1 MPDGIS
7 SLGFAAFLGCN
18 IGELKLPCN
27 LKRIEGRCFEYARA
41 KELKLP
47 DSVEYIGELAFY
59 EYENYKG
66 INLPESLKE
75 VGTMA
80 FCSYK
85 CHVNAHKIPE
95 KIEKIGDEAF
105 CDAIFGK
112 KVHLHQN
119 IKEIGHKPFG
129 DVESIT
135 LYDNFEKVNW
145 RGYFDHVYWREGYWH
160 EPDSREEIGRRELG
174 DNILNIS
181 AKVINVKS
189 ADTDKLKYSIYLPR
203 GNDISDTWGESFE
216 PDCETYD
223 RVFEKL
229 DSAEKK
235 LLMLFTRL
243 ENPYKLRDE
252 ARKRYEDY
260 LIDSK
265 RSVSG
270 TIRFI
275 KNLIAANDIQI
286 VDRLHKYNIITKK
299 VLDKLIERV
308 EIMDDNEEA
317 EYFKAYKIL

>member
-1 MPDGIS
+1 M
-7 SLGFAAFLGCN
+7 
-18 IGELKLPCN
+18 
-27 LKRIEGRCFEYARA
+27 
-41 KELKLP
+41 
-47 DSVEYIGELAFY
+47 
-59 EYENYKG
+59 
-66 INLPESLKE
+66 
-75 VGTMA
+75 
-80 FCSYK
+80 
-85 CHVNAHKIPE
+85 
-95 KIEKIGDEAF
+95 
-105 CDAIFGK
+105 
-112 KVHLHQN
+112 
-119 IKEIGHKPFG
+119 
-129 DVESIT
+129 
-135 LYDNFEKVNW
+135 NW
-145 RGYFDHVYWREGYWH
+145 RGYFDHVYWWEGYWH

-203 GNDISDTWGESFE
+203 NNDISDTWGESFE
-216 PDCETYD
+216 PDFETYD

-229 DSAEKK
+229 DSVEQK
-235 LLMLFTRL
+235 LGMLFTRL
-243 ENPYKLRDE
+243 ENPYKLSDE

-286 VDRLHKYNIITKK
+286 VGRLHKYNIINKK
-299 VLDKLIERV
+299 VLDKLIERA